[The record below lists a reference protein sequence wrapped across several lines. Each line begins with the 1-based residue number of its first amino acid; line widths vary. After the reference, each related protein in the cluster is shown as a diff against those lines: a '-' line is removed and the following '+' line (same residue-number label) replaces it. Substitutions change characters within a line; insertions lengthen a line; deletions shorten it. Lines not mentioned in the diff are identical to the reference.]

1 MADYYPVL
9 KKTVA
14 ALPQNTGAARR
25 EIYQRA
31 RKAIVAQLK
40 AYDPPLSPSD
50 ITAEQ
55 LRLEEA
61 IRKVEAE
68 AARAT
73 LGTSAPP
80 PPAQTPQ
87 AQTPQAQT
95 PPAQTASATQ
105 PTAAPPAP
113 QPEPPE
119 PAAPPAET
127 AKPAPAAPAET
138 PAGDTSSPE
147 PAPARTASAAASA
160 SAGADT
166 LKAAIDDARK
176 LGTSAESAGRSA
188 RRALEGEAPVE
199 RKREPTLDTPASDT
213 PRAEAP
219 AKGKGAASGG
229 SPTISTGLEGLTG
242 DSRAPLGGTEGR
254 PLPPLDSARPSR
266 LPALLGGAAVLLLAI
281 GLAAVGYSQR
291 DALTD
296 LFAGSD
302 TPATTPQQTIETPDP
317 DADEPRKDN
326 ARLLENGETAVA
338 PDARSVTTTRIT
350 PAAPSGE
357 TPGETSAPATTPETA
372 PADETVR
379 AVEPE
384 TPPTPDASA
393 DPAAPPATEG
403 PGETAETAQPA
414 DPAPGS
420 DTAIVGQRAFL
431 YEEGAEAGSA
441 GQASSGRTIWDVDT
455 ETIDGRAETVLRM
468 RVEVPD
474 RDIVATMS
482 LRPNRDQSLPASHL
496 LEVRFELPEDF
507 SGQGVAEMPGLVMKT
522 TEEARGDA
530 LIGASVKV
538 ADGFFWVALSSIPDE
553 RERNLQLLRDR
564 AWIDLPML
572 YENRKRAILTLE
584 KGTPGTRAVE
594 QAIAA
599 WSAE

>member
-73 LGTSAPP
+73 LGASAPQP
-80 PPAQTPQ
+80 SETPKPAP
-87 AQTPQAQT
+87 APAAAAT
-95 PPAQTASATQ
+95 PPAQPPQPTQ
-105 PTAAPPAP
+105 P
-113 QPEPPE
+113 
-119 PAAPPAET
+119 
-127 AKPAPAAPAET
+127 PAPAAPAT
-138 PAGDTSSPE
+138 PPPAASSPGEATPPRSPAAE
-147 PAPARTASAAASA
+147 PPRPEPTRAASQGASA
-160 SAGADT
+160 SPGADT

-188 RRALEGEAPVE
+188 RRALEGEGPDE
-199 RKREPTLDTPASDT
+199 RKREPTLDTPPPD
-213 PRAEAP
+213 AP
-219 AKGKGAASGG
+219 ASGSYTQGASAAATG
-229 SPTISTGLEGLTG
+229 SPKISTGLEGLTG
-242 DSRAPLGGTEGR
+242 ESRAPVGDNRRPLGGTEGR

-266 LPALLGGAAVLLLAI
+266 LPALLGGAAVLLLVI

-302 TPATTPQQTIETPDP
+302 TPQPAPQQTAETPEP
-317 DADEPRKDN
+317 EADESRKDS

-350 PAAPSGE
+350 PSAPSGE
-357 TPGETSAPATTPETA
+357 TSATAPETA
-372 PADETVR
+372 PAGESVR

-384 TPPTPDASA
+384 TP
-393 DPAAPPATEG
+393 APPAEPATPPAAES
-403 PGETAETAQPA
+403 PSATAETAQPA
-414 DPAPGS
+414 DPAPAPAS

-431 YEEGAEAGSA
+431 YEEGPEAGSA

-455 ETIDGRAETVLRM
+455 ETVDGRTETVLRM

-474 RDIVATMS
+474 RDIIANMS

-496 LEVRFELPEDF
+496 LEVRFDLPEDF
-507 SGQGVAEMPGLVMKT
+507 TGQGVAEMPGLVMKT

-594 QAIAA
+594 QAVAA